1 MRKLYF
7 FIAGLFLASAAFAAE
22 SQIWGDMSIA
32 NILGYG
38 QVGTL
43 KLGSIFT
50 MLQHEYFQKFF
61 LGVLVIVPA
70 IFILHYLTIGPKV
83 FAHDRKKIYVF
94 NLFSRAVHQIAA
106 LSFLFVVPTGFIIVF
121 GAFFGGGNFVRI
133 SREIHD
139 YASIPF
145 AIVVIPMFIM
155 WAKDMFIHWDDIKW
169 LMIVGGYLSKKK
181 NPVPA
186 GKFNAGQKSWY
197 WLATLGGMV
206 MVLTGA
212 AMYFLDFDIAM
223 LRSLTGMSQ
232 IDILRAS
239 AILHNVVGFLITI
252 LFFVHIYMS
261 VFAIKGALH
270 SMVTGYKEEEEV
282 EVMHSSWYKKLKK
295 EGKV

>member
-1 MRKLYF
+1 MVDDSGWL
-7 FIAGLFLASAAFAAE
+7 
-22 SQIWGDMSIA
+22 SI
-32 NILGYG
+32 
-38 QVGTL
+38 
-43 KLGSIFT
+43 
-50 MLQHEYFQKFF
+50 
-61 LGVLVIVPA
+61 
-70 IFILHYLTIGPKV
+70 
-83 FAHDRKKIYVF
+83 
-94 NLFSRAVHQIAA
+94 
-106 LSFLFVVPTGFIIVF
+106 
-121 GAFFGGGNFVRI
+121 
-133 SREIHD
+133 
-139 YASIPF
+139 
-145 AIVVIPMFIM
+145 
-155 WAKDMFIHWDDIKW
+155 
-169 LMIVGGYLSKKK
+169 KKK

-282 EVMHSSWYKKLKK
+282 EVMHSSWYKS
-295 EGKV
+295 